1 MRRAGPWLCA
11 LLATALAAWLLY
23 RYGMAPLTLLL
34 ALALLAC
41 PVLACPV
48 LVIWG
53 SLRLARQTER
63 DIRAAVRR
71 ARADGPRSAP
81 K

>member
-23 RYGMAPLTLLL
+23 RYGMAPLTSLL

-41 PVLACPV
+41 PVL
-48 LVIWG
+48 VIWG
-53 SLRLARQTER
+53 SWRLARQTER